1 MGSFIILDNVGYTYP
16 DNNFSIKDISIDF
29 HMGKCAGLIGAN
41 GCGKT
46 TLSKIIAGLISP
58 QYGRVLID
66 GEDTA
71 KKSLAWIGSRIGYL
85 FQEPSHQIFAPIVNE
100 EISFA
105 LTLKGMSKEAAEELT
120 AEMLAR
126 FDLTQ
131 IANNSTL
138 RLSRGEKQRLALAAI
153 LANKPSYIV
162 LDEPT
167 TGLDQ
172 SRREMLS
179 RTIDQLLF
187 DGIGIILISHD
198 LAFVNRHVD
207 RIFKMKDGVIYDEA

>member
-1 MGSFIILDNVGYTYP
+1 MGSFITLDNVGYTYP
-16 DNNFSIKDISIDF
+16 DSSFSIKDISIDF
-29 HMGKCAGLIGAN
+29 HTGKCTGLIGAN

-58 QYGRVLID
+58 QYGRVMID

-100 EISFA
+100 EISFT
-105 LTLKGMSKEAAEELT
+105 LTLKGMSREAAEALT

-131 IANNSTL
+131 LANNSTL

-172 SRREMLS
+172 SRIEILS
-179 RTIDQLLF
+179 RTLDQLLQ

-207 RIFKMKDGVIYDEA
+207 RIIKMKDGVIYDEA

>member
-1 MGSFIILDNVGYTYP
+1 MSSFITLDNILYTYP
-16 DNNFSIKDISIDF
+16 DSSFSIQDISIDF
-29 HMGKCAGLIGAN
+29 QIGKCTGLIGAN

-46 TLSKIIAGLISP
+46 TLSKVIAGLIRP
-58 QYGRVLID
+58 QSGRVLIE

-71 KKSLAWIGSRIGYL
+71 KKPLAWIGSKIGYL

-105 LTLKGMSKEAAEELT
+105 LTLKGMSKEDADKLT
-120 AEMLAR
+120 AEMLQR
-126 FDLTQ
+126 FDLTKV
-131 IANNSTL
+131 ANNSTL

-172 SRREMLS
+172 NRREMLS
-179 RTIDQLLF
+179 RTIDQLLR

-198 LAFVNRHVD
+198 LAFVNRHVN
-207 RIFKMKDGVIYDEA
+207 RIIKMKDGGIYEES